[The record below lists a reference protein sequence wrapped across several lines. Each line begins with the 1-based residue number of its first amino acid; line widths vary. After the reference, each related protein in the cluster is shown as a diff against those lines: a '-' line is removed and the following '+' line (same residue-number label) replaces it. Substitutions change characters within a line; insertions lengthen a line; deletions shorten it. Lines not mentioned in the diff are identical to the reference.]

1 MKTSLRHSLSLF
13 ALLSLF
19 SSLIACSSN
28 PMQSSSAEAT
38 DLKSLARKQQE
49 HDKLLKRHDELLQ
62 EWSELKPGLTRLLAI
77 EEELNLL
84 LGQLAQLSTSL
95 EESTASNESNTTAPS
110 VAHYSPTPSAQPVQ
124 EVLATAEIQETISP
138 EILSKETISTETIS
152 TEASNNSAEQTE
164 TVTPIDANFALQVA
178 SIPEYYRLPAIWGQL
193 LDKNPQLLAN
203 MEPNYQK
210 TNVRNT
216 DYYRLK
222 IGSFATRQDANRKC
236 NDLKAA
242 GMNCLVVD
250 YTSSNFDQ
258 ITN

>member
-1 MKTSLRHSLSLF
+1 MKTSLRHSLSLV

-28 PMQSSSAEAT
+28 PMQSSDAEAT

-95 EESTASNESNTTAPS
+95 EESTASNESSAPTPS
-110 VAHYSPTPSAQPVQ
+110 VAHSSPTPLAQPIH
-124 EVLATAEIQETISP
+124 EVLTTAEIPEVIS
-138 EILSKETISTETIS
+138 S
-152 TEASNNSAEQTE
+152 EAPSELAEQAE
-164 TVTPIDANFALQVA
+164 VAAPADANFALQVA

>member
-1 MKTSLRHSLSLF
+1 MNKSTSHALPLI
-13 ALLSLF
+13 ALLWIFFNLT
-19 SSLIACSSN
+19 ACSST
-28 PMQSSSAEAT
+28 PITSSDAAAT
-38 DLKSLARKQQE
+38 DFKSLALKQQE
-49 HDKLLKRHDELLQ
+49 HDKLLKRHDELLK
-62 EWSELKPGLTRLLAI
+62 EWSELKPGLERLLAI

-95 EESTASNESNTTAPS
+95 EEETVSSSSNVPAPS

-124 EVLATAEIQETISP
+124 ETIATAAIP
-138 EILSKETISTETIS
+138 ESIPEAESTEDTES
-152 TEASNNSAEQTE
+152 TDASHSA
-164 TVTPIDANFALQVA
+164 DANFALQVA

-193 LDKNPQLLAN
+193 LDKNPQLLAD
-203 MEPNYQK
+203 MKPNYQK
-210 TNVRNT
+210 TNVKNT

-250 YTSSNFDQ
+250 YTNSNFDQ

>member
-1 MKTSLRHSLSLF
+1 MNKSTSR
-13 ALLSLF
+13 ALTLLAFFWIF
-19 SSLIACSSN
+19 SNLTACSST
-28 PMQSSSAEAT
+28 PTKSSDAAAT
-38 DLKSLARKQQE
+38 DLKSLALKQQE
-49 HDKLLKRHDELLQ
+49 HDKLLKRHDELLK
-62 EWSELKPGLTRLLAI
+62 EWSELKPGLERLLAI

-95 EESTASNESNTTAPS
+95 EEDTVSSSNVPAPS
-110 VAHYSPTPSAQPVQ
+110 VVHYSPAPSTQPVQ
-124 EVLATAEIQETISP
+124 ETIATAELP
-138 EILSKETISTETIS
+138 ESAPDVESTEN
-152 TEASNNSAEQTE
+152 TEPTDATHSA
-164 TVTPIDANFALQVA
+164 DANFALQVA

-193 LDKNPQLLAN
+193 LDKNPQLLAD
-203 MEPNYQK
+203 MKPNYQK
-210 TNVRNT
+210 TNVKNT

-250 YTSSNFDQ
+250 YTNSNFDQ

>member
-13 ALLSLF
+13 ALLWLL

-28 PMQSSSAEAT
+28 PMQSSAAEAT

-95 EESTASNESNTTAPS
+95 EESTASNESNVNNAPAPS

-124 EVLATAEIQETISP
+124 EVLATAEIPETISP
-138 EILSKETISTETIS
+138 ET
-152 TEASNNSAEQTE
+152 SNNSAEQTE
-164 TVTPIDANFALQVA
+164 ATAPIDANFALQVA

>member
-1 MKTSLRHSLSLF
+1 MKTSLRHSLSLV

-28 PMQSSSAEAT
+28 PMQSSDAEAT

-95 EESTASNESNTTAPS
+95 EESTASNESTVPAPS
-110 VAHYSPTPSAQPVQ
+110 VAHSSPTPLAQPIH
-124 EVLATAEIQETISP
+124 EVLTTAEIP
-138 EILSKETISTETIS
+138 EVIPS
-152 TEASNNSAEQTE
+152 EAPSELAEQAE
-164 TVTPIDANFALQVA
+164 VAAPVDANFALQVA

>member
-1 MKTSLRHSLSLF
+1 MKKFIRHSLSLL
-13 ALLSLF
+13 ALLGLL
-19 SSLIACSSN
+19 SSLAACSSN
-28 PMQSSSAEAT
+28 PMQSSDAAAT

-49 HDKLLKRHDELLQ
+49 HDKLLKKHDELLK

-77 EEELNLL
+77 EQELNLL

-95 EESTASNESNTTAPS
+95 EESAASTENHTSTPS
-110 VAHYSPTPSAQPVQ
+110 VAHYTPTPSPQPVQ
-124 EVLATAEIQETISP
+124 EVLATAEIP
-138 EILSKETISTETIS
+138 EPVSTETS
-152 TEASNNSAEQTE
+152 DDMAEQTE
-164 TVTPIDANFALQVA
+164 PVAPMDANFALQVA

>member
-1 MKTSLRHSLSLF
+1 MKTSLRHSLSLLT
-13 ALLSLF
+13 LLWLL

-28 PMQSSSAEAT
+28 PMQSSDAEAT

-49 HDKLLKRHDELLQ
+49 HEKLLKRHDELLQ

-95 EESTASNESNTTAPS
+95 EESTASSESNVSNAPAPS
-110 VAHYSPTPSAQPVQ
+110 VAHYSPTPSAHPVQ
-124 EVLATAEIQETISP
+124 EVLATAEIPETTP
-138 EILSKETISTETIS
+138 METSS
-152 TEASNNSAEQTE
+152 DSAEQTE
-164 TVTPIDANFALQVA
+164 IATPVDANFALQVA
-178 SIPEYYRLPAIWGQL
+178 SIPEYYRLPAIWSQL

>member
-1 MKTSLRHSLSLF
+1 MKTSIRHSLSLLT
-13 ALLSLF
+13 LLWLF

-28 PMQSSSAEAT
+28 PIQSSAAEAT

-95 EESTASNESNTTAPS
+95 EESTASNEGNVNNAPAPS

-124 EVLATAEIQETISP
+124 EVLATAEIPEPISPETIS
-138 EILSKETISTETIS
+138 IETISTET
-152 TEASNNSAEQTE
+152 SNDSAEQTE
-164 TVTPIDANFALQVA
+164 TATPVDANFALQVA

>member
-1 MKTSLRHSLSLF
+1 MKTSIRHSLSLLT
-13 ALLSLF
+13 LLWLF

-28 PMQSSSAEAT
+28 PIQSSAAEAT

-95 EESTASNESNTTAPS
+95 EESTASNEGNVNNAPAPS

-124 EVLATAEIQETISP
+124 EVLATAEIPEPISPETIS
-138 EILSKETISTETIS
+138 IETISTE
-152 TEASNNSAEQTE
+152 
-164 TVTPIDANFALQVA
+164 
-178 SIPEYYRLPAIWGQL
+178 
-193 LDKNPQLLAN
+193 
-203 MEPNYQK
+203 

>member
-1 MKTSLRHSLSLF
+1 MKKFIRHSLSLF
-13 ALLSLF
+13 TLLVLF
-19 SSLIACSSN
+19 CCLTGCSSN
-28 PMQSSSAEAT
+28 PIQPSNAAAT
-38 DLKSLARKQQE
+38 DLKSLAIKQQE
-49 HDKLLKRHDELLQ
+49 HDKLLKRHDELLK

-77 EEELNLL
+77 EDELNLL

-95 EESTASNESNTTAPS
+95 EESTASNESNTPTPNVS
-110 VAHYSPTPSAQPVQ
+110 HYSPTPSAQPVQ
-124 EVLATAEIQETISP
+124 EILATAEIP
-138 EILSKETISTETIS
+138 
-152 TEASNNSAEQTE
+152 E
-164 TVTPIDANFALQVA
+164 TVTTETPSKITEPTEGAAPVDANFALQVA